1 MVPVMLLSACR
12 WQRHRQTALGAMLV
26 LMAVASMLGPD
37 TQPILGLPFN
47 FTCDTAWEWLLF
59 QSTVQACAS
68 MPVMLRVSSRLRSA
82 STSHQHAPPPRS
94 LVLTSSLFMLHNA
107 QKRLCLPSQCS
118 LVLQINMISV
128 AASQAAVWASLLIA
142 APANVSAKPVQLD
155 LPGDQLHS
163 LGSSLMPILA
173 VLAVPTLAFCLK
185 QGW

>member
-1 MVPVMLLSACR
+1 MC
-12 WQRHRQTALGAMLV
+12 
-26 LMAVASMLGPD
+26 
-37 TQPILGLPFN
+37 
-47 FTCDTAWEWLLF
+47 
-59 QSTVQACAS
+59 
-68 MPVMLRVSSRLRSA
+68 
-82 STSHQHAPPPRS
+82 QHASDAQGEFKAHICFNITSTCTPTKS

-142 APANVSAKPVQLD
+142 APANLSAKPVQLD